1 MLAGEQR
8 EFIYVLHH
16 KVPLCLMLE
25 LGTISKERESKLL
38 SLIMPLIA
46 FQTVQVQDPYSFIGA
61 MLDFYK

>member
-25 LGTISKERESKLL
+25 ALRKERESKLL